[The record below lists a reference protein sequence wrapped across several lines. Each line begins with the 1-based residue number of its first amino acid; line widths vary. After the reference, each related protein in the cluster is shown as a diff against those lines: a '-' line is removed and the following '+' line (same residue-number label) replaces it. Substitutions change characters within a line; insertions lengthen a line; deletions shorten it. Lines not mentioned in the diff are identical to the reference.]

1 MSLCGYRLVVG
12 KGLYHVPNS
21 PLRGRA
27 TAVQGAQVTY
37 LGSQARWFVQSLV
50 PLHREG
56 RHTQLQLLGKAACL
70 VCLAVSPDR
79 KF

>member
-1 MSLCGYRLVVG
+1 M
-12 KGLYHVPNS
+12 
-21 PLRGRA
+21 
-27 TAVQGAQVTY
+27 QGAQVTY

-50 PLHREG
+50 PLHCEG